1 MRNRPKV
8 VIVAKKSAIGIDNH
22 TPFNPMCIGNIYRAG
37 TKNNT
42 WRVKLRSIDLPACPI
57 H

>member
-1 MRNRPKV
+1 MRNRPRV
-8 VIVAKKSAIGIDNH
+8 VIVAKKSAIGLDNH